1 MYRYGISSIL
11 IGETK
16 AGRKIIFDGKDN
28 IVTAFLEKHRKSIFY
43 FILCV
48 SFVMIYAY
56 NLLTPYLSDDYAYL
70 IDVRKASSLWD
81 LVKQQYG
88 EYLSNSGR
96 VIGQFHV
103 RVSLYG
109 SKQIFNL
116 VNSGMFL
123 ALMLLIYQN
132 VRRKKKHDIF
142 VLLLILTFLWKYT
155 VDFGQTMLWICGAC
169 NYLWGS
175 VIILAFFTLYR
186 YLLEREKPLKGQ
198 WAFALLMLLFGTAAG
213 WCNENTS
220 GGGLLLVLMY
230 SLNFRYTERKEGKR
244 GVYPFMISGVAGMCL
259 GILGMVMAPGV
270 RKRSAAMAQ
279 DQYTGLVGLLSRAY
293 KTTVSIREL
302 FFTLLVIMAV
312 LFVFLIVQK
321 KCRTWKEIRT
331 NDSVLFFVAFVATAY
346 VLALIPTPQN
356 RAFFGAGVFLITAC
370 IQGIVDVREDETVI
384 RVVKYSL
391 VSALCLWLFFTYVE
405 NLVNLA
411 RIYREENERIELIRA
426 DKEDPNG
433 DGIVVI
439 PRYREAFR
447 TPFSVAHDSDL
458 TEDKDYWINH
468 FYEIYYDVGNI
479 TAVERDE
486 WDALYGAGS
495 SE

>member
-1 MYRYGISSIL
+1 M
-11 IGETK
+11 
-16 AGRKIIFDGKDN
+16 IFYGKDS
-28 IVTAFLEKHRKSIFY
+28 IVAAFLEKHRKSIFY
-43 FILCV
+43 LILCV
-48 SFVMIYAY
+48 SFVMIYGY

-70 IDVRKASSLWD
+70 IDVRGASSLWD

-96 VIGQFHV
+96 VIGQFNV
-103 RVSLYG
+103 RLSLYG
-109 SKQIFNL
+109 GKQIFNV
-116 VNSGMFL
+116 VNSVMFL
-123 ALMLLIYQN
+123 ALLLLIYQN

-142 VLLLILTFLWKYT
+142 VLLLVLTFLWRFA

-186 YLLEREKPLKGQ
+186 YYMEREKPVRHQGLL
-198 WAFALLMLLFGTAAG
+198 AFFMLFFGIAAG

-230 SLNFRYTERKEGKR
+230 SLNFWWERRKENRR
-244 GVYPFMISGVAGMCL
+244 GIYPFMIAGMAGMCL
-259 GILGMVMAPGV
+259 GILGMIASPGV
-270 RKRSAAMAQ
+270 RKRSATMSE
-279 DQYTGLVGLLSRAY
+279 DQYTGFVGLLSRIY

-302 FFTLLVIMAV
+302 FFVLLAIMAV
-312 LFVFLIVQK
+312 IFVFLALQK
-321 KCRTWKEIRT
+321 KLKTWTQLRTS
-331 NDSVLFFVAFVATAY
+331 DSVLFFVAFLATSY

-356 RAFFGAGVFLITAC
+356 RAFFGAGVFLMIAC
-370 IQGIVDVREDETVI
+370 IQGIVDIGDNETV
-384 RVVKYSL
+384 VGAVKYSL
-391 VSALCLWLFFTYVE
+391 VSILCLWLFFTYVE

-411 RIYREENERIELIRA
+411 RIYREENERVELIKA
-426 DKEDPNG
+426 DKADPEG

-479 TAVERDE
+479 TAIEREE
-486 WDALYGAGS
+486 WNELYGSGGS
-495 SE
+495 E

>member
-1 MYRYGISSIL
+1 MTG
-11 IGETK
+11 
-16 AGRKIIFDGKDN
+16 
-28 IVTAFLEKHRKSIFY
+28 FLEKHRKLIFY
-43 FILCV
+43 LILCL

-70 IDVRKASSLWD
+70 IDVRKATSLWD

-96 VIGQFHV
+96 VIGQFNV
-103 RVSLYG
+103 RLSLYG
-109 SKQIFNL
+109 SKQIFNV

-123 ALMLLIYQN
+123 ALLLLIYQN

-142 VLLLILTFLWKYT
+142 VLLLTITFLWKFT
-155 VDFGQTMLWICGAC
+155 VDFGQTMLWICGSC

-186 YLLEREKPLKGQ
+186 HFLEREEAVRHQGTL
-198 WAFALLMLLFGTAAG
+198 ALLLFLFGIAAG

-230 SLNFRYTERKEGKR
+230 SLNFWWEKRKEKQKGI
-244 GVYPFMISGVAGMCL
+244 YPFMIAGVTGMCL
-259 GILGMVMAPGV
+259 GILGMIAAPGV
-270 RKRSAAMAQ
+270 RKRSATMSE
-279 DQYTGLVGLLSRAY
+279 DQYTGLVGLLSRIY
-293 KTTVSIREL
+293 KTTVSVRKL
-302 FFTLLVIMAV
+302 FFALLVVITI
-312 LFVFLIVQK
+312 LFVILVLQK
-321 KCRTWKEIRT
+321 KLKTWTQIRT
-331 NDSVLFFVAFVATAY
+331 NDSVLFAVAFVATSY

-356 RAFFGAGVFLITAC
+356 RAFFGAGVFLMTAC
-370 IQGIVDVREDETVI
+370 IQGIVDIREDETVI
-384 RVVKYSL
+384 SAIKYSL
-391 VSALCLWLFFTYVE
+391 VSILCLWLFFTYVE

-411 RIYREENERIELIRA
+411 RIYREENERIELIKA
-426 DKEDPNG
+426 DKEDPEG

-439 PRYREAFR
+439 PQYREAFR

-458 TEDKDYWINH
+458 TEDKNYWINH

-479 TAVERDE
+479 TAIPRDE
-486 WDALYGAGS
+486 WDEFYGDK
-495 SE
+495 EQ